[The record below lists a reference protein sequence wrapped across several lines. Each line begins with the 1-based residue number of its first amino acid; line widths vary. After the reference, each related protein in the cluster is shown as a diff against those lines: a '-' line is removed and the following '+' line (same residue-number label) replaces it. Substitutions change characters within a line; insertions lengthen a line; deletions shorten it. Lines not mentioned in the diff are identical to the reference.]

1 MKKEGEQNTEDLKSL
16 FKILQNDNKVY
27 ASDIDKL
34 SKRIEKLTEEGSD
47 KDVKDGQSPT
57 RSFNW

>member
-1 MKKEGEQNTEDLKSL
+1 MKKEGEQNTEDLKAL

-34 SKRIEKLTEEGSD
+34 SKRIDKLTEDGPD
-47 KDVKDGQSPT
+47 KEPTSNQS
-57 RSFNW
+57 RIS

>member
-1 MKKEGEQNTEDLKSL
+1 MKKEGEQNSEDLRSL

-34 SKRIEKLTEEGSD
+34 SKKIDRLTEDGLD
-47 KDVKDGQSPT
+47 KDPKDNQSPSS
-57 RSFNW
+57 R